1 MRIRSVRIRDFRKLT
16 EPVCI
21 DRIGDGITVISG
33 DNEEGKSTVLEAI
46 RSVLFTRHR
55 ILGDAAERMQPFG
68 QSVRPEISLD
78 FEIGGKR
85 YALRKAFCR
94 RPEAEL
100 TWAGGRATGDAAE
113 DELQELL
120 RFVPPGKGAAKA
132 EHQGIWGLF
141 WVAQGTSFK
150 ALGMNDGSRKT
161 LTNALEAEVG
171 QVLGGDRGRALLQA
185 IRARFEEK
193 FTEKT
198 GRPREYYRK
207 SLEAIEALERDVTKA
222 QTALQAYD
230 EKVSQLERVRSRLRT
245 YDDERIL
252 QRAQDQ
258 LRAAEA
264 ADQRLTELQ
273 DRLRGARNA
282 VEIARSKRDATD
294 ERWKARAKRIE
305 AARRAKDE
313 ADAAARQE
321 AEARRTLEPLERLL
335 GDARAV
341 AEEKRRAHGEAE
353 AILGAAEQD
362 LRRARAERELAELQD
377 RRGKAAK
384 AIAIAQAARAGA
396 LAISADHAKLARLRA
411 LEKAAGEAA
420 VRLRAVATRLDFA
433 PDGVRRITSDHG
445 DVPPGQP
452 LLLTEAMTFR
462 LEQFGQITVTPGGE
476 DLGGL
481 RLAAKSAEDE
491 LRWALAALGVS
502 DLAAAARAADERQ
515 KLLADAET
523 QDRLARVHA
532 PGGLEALDAEVRLK
546 QAEQQAL
553 QQGSLRPAPNPEAA
567 EADVKA
573 ASARRADALRM
584 FTEQKRLVEDLERQ
598 CREAREAWIKLQA
611 LHQGGTAQADR
622 SAQEL
627 QEDRDRVP
635 DADLREAFAH
645 AAAALASSE
654 ALSEAALQAYKRE
667 NPEAIAL
674 RLEEA
679 QAAARHTQED
689 LDRLRKAASDM
700 EIELRALGQQGL
712 GEDLAVAQGELDQ
725 ARKRFEAMEREAK
738 AIKFLYDTLREAERE
753 AKDAFLGPVRKRVQ
767 PYIDLLFPG
776 AELELGQDTLDIR
789 HLRRGELDE
798 PFDCLSIGTQEQLA
812 ILTRLAFADFL
823 RERGQPAAVILDDA
837 LAYSDCNRFDRMQLV
852 LRKAAK
858 NLQVIV
864 LTCRERDYIGRGL
877 PIVRLADCRTPETV
891 A

>member
-1 MRIRSVRIRDFRKLT
+1 MRIRSIRIRDFRKLT
-16 EPVCI
+16 GPVCI

-68 QSVRPEISLD
+68 QSVRPEIGLD

-100 TWAGGRATGDAAE
+100 TWIGGRATGDAAE
-113 DELQELL
+113 DKLQELL
-120 RFVPPGKGAAKA
+120 RFMPPGKGAAKA

-150 ALGMNDGSRKT
+150 ALRMNDGSRQT
-161 LTNALEAEVG
+161 LTSALEGEVG
-171 QVLGGDRGRALLQA
+171 QVLGGDRGRALLQT
-185 IRARFEEK
+185 IRSRCEEM
-193 FTEKT
+193 FTVT

-207 SLEAIEALERDVTKA
+207 SIEAIEALERDVAKA

-230 EKVSQLERVRSRLRT
+230 EKISRLERVRSRLRT
-245 YDDERIL
+245 YDEERVL

-258 LRAAEA
+258 LRAADA

-273 DRLRGARNA
+273 DRLRVARNA

-294 ERWKARAKRIE
+294 ERWKARAKKME
-305 AARRAKDE
+305 AATRTKDE
-313 ADAAARQE
+313 ADAAARRE

-335 GDARAV
+335 GDARAE

-362 LRRARAERELAELQD
+362 LRRARAERELAELQE
-377 RRGKAAK
+377 RRRKAAE
-384 AIAIAQAARAGA
+384 AIAAAQAARAGA
-396 LAISADHAKLARLRA
+396 LAISVDDAKLARLRA

-420 VRLRAVATRLDFA
+420 VRLRAVATRIDFA
-433 PDGVRRITSDHG
+433 PDGVHRITSDHG
-445 DVPPGQP
+445 DVPQGQP
-452 LLLTEAMTFR
+452 LLLTEARTFR
-462 LEQFGQITVTPGGE
+462 LEHFGEITVTPGGE

-481 RLAAKSAEDE
+481 RLAARRAEDE
-491 LRWALAALGVS
+491 MRRALAALGVS
-502 DLAAAARAADERQ
+502 DLAAATRAADERQ
-515 KLLADAET
+515 KLLAKAET
-523 QDRLARVHA
+523 EERLARVHA

-553 QQGSLRPAPNPEAA
+553 QQGAIRSAPDPEAA
-567 EADVKA
+567 AVEVKA
-573 ASARRADALRM
+573 ARARRAEALRV
-584 FTEQKRLVEDLERQ
+584 FTELKSRVEDLERQ

-611 LHQGGTAQADR
+611 LHQGATAQADR
-622 SAQEL
+622 SEKEL
-627 QEDRDRVP
+627 QEGRACVADG
-635 DADLREAFAH
+635 DLREALAH
-645 AAAALASSE
+645 GTAALATSE
-654 ALSEAALQAYKRE
+654 ALSEAALQAYNRE

-679 QAAARHTQED
+679 RAAARHTQED

-712 GEDLAVAQGELDQ
+712 GEDLAAAQGELDQ
-725 ARKRFEAMEREAK
+725 ARKRFEAVEREAK

-789 HLRRGELDE
+789 HLRRGELEE

-837 LAYSDCNRFDRMQLV
+837 LAYADCNRFDRMQLV
-852 LRKAAK
+852 LRKASK
-858 NLQVIV
+858 NLQVII

-891 A
+891 C